1 MPKRTDLHKI
11 LVIGSGPIV
20 IGQAAEFDYAGTQ
33 ACLALKEEGYEVI
46 LANSNPA
53 TIMTDTMIADKVYM
67 EPLTLEYLARIC
79 RYERPDAIVPG
90 IGGQTGLNLA
100 MQLNDK
106 GVLHECEIELL
117 GTDAASIKC
126 AEDREEFK
134 ELCERLGE
142 PVVPSEITYSVEEG
156 LKAAEDIGYP
166 VILRPAF
173 TLGGTGGGFADNPEE
188 MAEMM
193 KNALAL
199 SPVHQVL
206 VEKSIK
212 GYKEIEYE
220 VMRDAN
226 DTALVVCNMENLDP
240 VGIHTGDSIVVA
252 PSQTLTNKEYHMLR
266 DSALKIIRALGVE
279 GGCNCQFALDPE
291 SFSYYVIEV
300 NPRVSRSS
308 ALASKA
314 SGYPIARV
322 SAKIAVGMNLDEIK
336 LANTP
341 ACFEP
346 TLDYVVTKMPRFPF
360 DKFTLA
366 SNVLSTQMK
375 ATGETMSI
383 GRTAEESLL
392 KAIRSLEDGKNHIHL
407 EKFDVKSL
415 SDKSDSKEAKKE
427 AIEKL
432 LKYVE
437 DGTDDRIYALS
448 QLIWLG
454 VDLQVI
460 YSKTRIDM
468 FFLDKIKNIVDF
480 EKKIEERAKEYESQG
495 LSKILDRD
503 TLYDAKKMGFS
514 DSYIAELTGVSED
527 DVMNLRRELGV
538 KPVYKMIDTCA
549 SEFESYVPY
558 FYSTYEDENES
569 IVSENKKIIVLG
581 SGPIRIG
588 QGVEFD
594 YSTVHAVKTIHE
606 MGYEAIVINNNPE
619 TVSTDYTISDKLYFE
634 PLTVEDIMNIIDL
647 EKPEG
652 VITSL
657 GGQTAVNLAE
667 PLEKKGVKLIG
678 TSNEAIFRAEDRDA
692 FEDVISSLGI
702 PHPKGVAVTDI
713 ESGVAAA
720 EKIGYPVLVRP
731 SFVLGGRAMEIVAN
745 EEMLRHYLRT
755 AVEVDVDRPVLVDKY
770 IVGKE
775 VEVDAI
781 CDGETVFL
789 PGIMELVERTGVHS
803 GDSTS
808 VYPPYSISEK
818 VKETIT
824 DYTNKLGLGIGI
836 VGLFNIQ
843 FIVDKEDNVY
853 IIEVNPRA
861 SRSVPF
867 LSKSTGYSL
876 VDIATKVM
884 LGHSLAEQGFTGI
897 APEGGLK
904 LLSIDTS
911 DEAELKKAKKWY
923 VKTPAFSFA
932 KLNGMDPYLSPEM
945 KSTGEAI
952 GYDRSLKRAFYKA
965 LQASG
970 IKMKEYGT
978 VMVTLA
984 DEDKEEALPLVRRF
998 YELGFNIEATV
1009 GTGEFLKEHGIRTR
1023 IRGKLSD
1030 GSDEVIR
1037 SIEAGYVSYII
1048 NTRAIL
1054 SGIHYVDGAEIRRS
1068 AIMNGVTIFT
1078 SLDTVRILLD
1088 VLEDITPRISTI

>member
-1 MPKRTDLHKI
+1 MPKRKDIHKI

-100 MQLNDK
+100 MQLSDK
-106 GVLHECEIELL
+106 GVLEECEIELL

-134 ELCERLGE
+134 ELCEKLGE
-142 PVVPSEITYSVEEG
+142 PVVPSEITYTVEEG

-240 VGIHTGDSIVVA
+240 VGIHTGDSVVVA

-266 DSALKIIRALGVE
+266 DSALRIIRALGVK
-279 GGCNCQFALDPE
+279 GGCNCQFALDPQ

-322 SAKIAVGMNLDEIK
+322 SAKIAVGMNLDEIH

-346 TLDYVVTKMPRFPF
+346 ALDYVVTKMPRFPF

-366 SNVLSTQMK
+366 SNKLSTQMK
-375 ATGETMSI
+375 ATGETMSV

-407 EKFDVKSL
+407 AKFDVKNL
-415 SDKSDSKEAKKE
+415 SDKPAPENKKE
-427 AIEKL
+427 AIAKL
-432 LKYVE
+432 LEYIE
-437 DGTDDRIYALS
+437 EGTDDRIYALS

-460 YSKTRIDM
+460 ASRTGIDM

-480 EKKIEERAKEYESQG
+480 EKRLEKLAEGVDAK
-495 LSKILDRD
+495 SKAPSEVIDKD
-503 TLYDAKKMGFS
+503 TLYSAKKMGFS
-514 DSYIAELTGVSED
+514 DSYIAELTGYSED
-527 DVMNLRRELGV
+527 DIWQLRKEYDI

-569 IVSENKKIIVLG
+569 IVSDKKKIIFLG

-594 YSTVHAVKTIHE
+594 YSTVHAVRTIHD

-619 TVSTDYTISDKLYFE
+619 TVSTDYTTADKLYFE
-634 PLTVEDIMNIIDL
+634 PLTIEDIMNIIDM

-652 VITSL
+652 VVTSL

-667 PLEKKGVKLIG
+667 PLEKRGVKTIG
-678 TSNEAIFRAEDRDA
+678 TNFEAIFRAEDRDA
-692 FEDVISSLGI
+692 FENVIESLDI

-720 EKIGYPVLVRP
+720 ERIGYPVLVRP

-745 EEMLRHYLRT
+745 EDMLRHYLRT
-755 AVEVDVDRPVLVDKY
+755 AVEVDEDRPVLVDKY

-781 CDGETVFL
+781 CDGTDVFL

-808 VYPPYSISEK
+808 VYPPYSISDK
-818 VKETIT
+818 VKQTIA
-824 DYTNKLGLGIGI
+824 DYTEKLGLGIGI
-836 VGLFNIQ
+836 VGLYNIQ
-843 FIVDKEDNVY
+843 FIVDKDDNVF

-876 VDIATKVM
+876 VDIATRAM
-884 LGHSLAEQGFTGI
+884 LGKSLKEQGYVGV
-897 APEGGLK
+897 AKEGGEKLK
-904 LLSIDTS
+904 TNQD
-911 DEAELKKAKKWY
+911 KKWY

-1009 GTGEFLKEHGIRTR
+1009 GTGEFLKEHGIKTR

-1030 GSDEVIR
+1030 GSDEVLR

-1054 SGIHYVDGAEIRRS
+1054 SGIHYEDGAEIRRC
-1068 AIMNGVTIFT
+1068 AIMNGVNIFT